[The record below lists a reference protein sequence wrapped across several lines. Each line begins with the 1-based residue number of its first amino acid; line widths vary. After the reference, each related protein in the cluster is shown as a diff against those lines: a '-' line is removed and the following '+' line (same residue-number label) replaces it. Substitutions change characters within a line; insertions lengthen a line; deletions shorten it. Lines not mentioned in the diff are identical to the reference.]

1 MLQLQTEIGQTFP
14 VSLVL
19 LTDGKHGN
27 VVFIKTAPFT
37 AVIDLNNN
45 ATFDH
50 DGFTINEE
58 EYSYRIQYPYKDMP
72 VLLEWLKKQNLLWP
86 QGTF

>member
-1 MLQLQTEIGQTFP
+1 MLQLRTDLGETFP

-27 VVFIKTAPFT
+27 VVFIKTAPFS
-37 AVIDLNNN
+37 AVIDLNHS
-45 ATFDH
+45 AVFAQ
-50 DGFTINEE
+50 DGFSIGEE
-58 EYSYRIQYPYKDMP
+58 EYSYHVQYPYKDMP

-86 QGTF
+86 QGAF